1 MQKSKNLNKSYY
13 ANLHCPCSVIFF
25 PLNIEQRR
33 RGMQDDVG
41 KSEQGD
47 CEIVQSCA

>member
-1 MQKSKNLNKSYY
+1 MQTYTVPVLS
-13 ANLHCPCSVIFF
+13 FF

>member
-1 MQKSKNLNKSYY
+1 MQTYTVPVLS
-13 ANLHCPCSVIFF
+13 FF
-25 PLNIEQRR
+25 SFLIIERRR

-41 KSEQGD
+41 KSVQED